1 MLDAE
6 LVAQLNA
13 GYQVPDDAGP
23 AWREAIRQ
31 GVDMSL
37 IEANLE
43 LSPWERILQNDRALA
58 FVNEIRRCNPL
69 NDGQPG

>member
-1 MLDAE
+1 MFESDIID
-6 LVAQLNA
+6 QLNA
-13 GYQVPDDAGP
+13 GYQLPDDAGP
-23 AWREAIRQ
+23 AWREAFRQ

-43 LSPWERILQNDRALA
+43 LTPWERILQNDRALTL
-58 FVNEIRRCNPL
+58 VNEVRRCNPL